1 MSIAELTE
9 MYNRQDEMRRQEEE
23 RRRRDNRDA
32 PVQQEVVDE
41 NEEAEEEE
49 EEFPYFSYY
58 RRFRQP
64 MTYEDIIKRAYEGS
78 EGPLLETLQEAMDR
92 PRLGNPVLF
101 GGK

>member
-9 MYNRQDEMRRQEEE
+9 FYNKQDEMRRQEEA
-23 RRRRDNRDA
+23 RRSRHGRSDQ
-32 PVQQEVVDE
+32 PTPEEVIDE
-41 NEEAEEEE
+41 TEEEEE

-64 MTYEDIIKRAYEGS
+64 MTYEDIIRRAYEGS

-92 PRLGNPVLF
+92 DTE
-101 GGK
+101 